1 MDFRTASFKV
11 HIVPIRFHQLDDAP
25 MFGSGVRCDAV
36 TRYLFEVESFSLICH
51 DDGYFLAGLAAAA
64 DVYFCF
70 WIFLIAVHDGI
81 LQRFP
86 ERQLDIELFSRNTL
100 RSFNQSHQAVHE
112 R

>member
-1 MDFRTASFKV
+1 
-11 HIVPIRFHQLDDAP
+11 

-36 TRYLFEVESFSLICH
+36 THYLFEVESFSLICH

-70 WIFLIAVHDGI
+70 WIFLIAVHDCI
-81 LQRFP
+81 FQRFP
-86 ERQLDIELFSRNTL
+86 ERQLNVGFCSRNTV
-100 RSFNQSHQAVHE
+100 RSFNQPHQAVDQ